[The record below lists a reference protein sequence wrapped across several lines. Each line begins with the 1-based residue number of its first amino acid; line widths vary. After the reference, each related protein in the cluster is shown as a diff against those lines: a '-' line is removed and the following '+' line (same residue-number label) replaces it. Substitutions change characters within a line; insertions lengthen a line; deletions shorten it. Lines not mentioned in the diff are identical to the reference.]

1 MVLEMELRSPKQAKN
16 SQSMKWSREVLVSSF
31 VLAFAIFACSFMAL
45 RVQAFDTNDLWLEL
59 ALTNSVA
66 QTNYVVR
73 TNNNVV
79 RTNRYVT
86 LTYNAVAFT
95 IHPPATNANGIYDL
109 YFTTNLTDN
118 QDWTWLLRNG
128 PGQTNLTVTNLLL
141 GPCFF
146 RLGVTN
152 AIRPGFNQQ
161 ILDRND
167 DGSTGIVPIGFPINF
182 FGSSNTTLYV
192 NNNGNVTFDSP
203 QSAYTPAPLNYLGI
217 RIIAPYW
224 ADVDTRDTGSDVV
237 KYGNGTVN
245 GHAAF
250 GVDWVN
256 VGYYSWHSDRLL
268 SCQLVIIDRSDIAA
282 GNFDMELNYSKVQ
295 WEWGDASKYSPPHAG
310 FSNGSNYDYELPG
323 SGVQGAFLDSNVATG
338 LIYHNLNSS
347 VPGRYFFSFQNGQ
360 PLP

>member
-1 MVLEMELRSPKQAKN
+1 
-16 SQSMKWSREVLVSSF
+16 MKWSQEVLVSGV

-73 TNNNVV
+73 TNKNVV

-86 LTYNAVAFT
+86 LTYYAVAFT

-109 YFTTNLTDN
+109 YFRTNLTDN
-118 QDWTWLLRNG
+118 QDWTWWLRNG
-128 PGQTNLTVTNLLL
+128 PGQTNLVVSNL
-141 GPCFF
+141 PPAQSFF

-152 AIRPGFNQQ
+152 AIRPGFTNN

-167 DGSTGIVPIGFPINF
+167 DGSTGIVPIGFFINS
-182 FGSSNTTLYV
+182 FGSSNATLYV
-192 NNNGNVTFDSP
+192 NNNGDVTFDNP
-203 QSAYTPAPLNYLGI
+203 QSEYTPKNLASLGVKV
-217 RIIAPYW
+217 IAPFW
-224 ADVDTRDTGSDVV
+224 ADVDTRNTASDVV
-237 KYGNGTVN
+237 RYGNGTVN

-256 VGYYSWHSDRLL
+256 VGYYSWHADKLL
-268 SCQLVIIDRSDIAA
+268 SCQLVIIDRSDIAS
-282 GNFDMELNYSKVQ
+282 GDFDMEFNYFKVQ
-295 WEWGDASKYSPPHAG
+295 WEWGDASKNDPPRAG
-310 FSNGSNYDYELPG
+310 FSNGINDYELPG
-323 SGVQGAFLDSNVATG
+323 SGVAGAFLDSNPATG
-338 LIYHNLNSS
+338 LIYHSLNSP
-347 VPGRYFFSFQNGQ
+347 VPGRYIFFFRDGQ

>member
-1 MVLEMELRSPKQAKN
+1 
-16 SQSMKWSREVLVSSF
+16 MKWSREVLVSGF
-31 VLAFAIFACSFMAL
+31 VLAFAVFTCSFMAL

-66 QTNYVVR
+66 LTNYVVR

-79 RTNRYVT
+79 RTNRSVT
-86 LTYNAVAFT
+86 LTYYAAAFT
-95 IHPPATNANGIYDL
+95 IHPPATNANGVYDL
-109 YFTTNLTDN
+109 YFKTNLTDN
-118 QDWTWLLRNG
+118 QDWTWWLRNG
-128 PGQTNLTVTNLLL
+128 PGQTNVAVANLLP
-141 GPCFF
+141 GQCFF

-152 AIRPGFNQQ
+152 AIRSGFTNNQQ
-161 ILDRND
+161 ILARND
-167 DGSTGIVPIGFPINF
+167 DSSTDKVQIGFLINF

-192 NNNGNVTFDSP
+192 NNNGNVTFDGA
-203 QSAYTPAPLNYLGI
+203 QAAYTPTPLNYLGI

-224 ADVDTRDTGSDVV
+224 ADVDTRDTASDLV

-256 VGYYSWHSDRLL
+256 VGYYAVHADKLL
-268 SCQLVIIDRSDIAA
+268 SCQLVIIDRSDIIA
-282 GNFDMELNYSKVQ
+282 GDFDMEFNYSKVQ

-310 FSNGSNYDYELPG
+310 FSNGIGDTELPG

-347 VPGRYFFSFQNGQ
+347 VPGRYFFSFRNGQ

>member
-1 MVLEMELRSPKQAKN
+1 M
-16 SQSMKWSREVLVSSF
+16 QSMKWSREVLVSGF
-31 VLAFAIFACSFMAL
+31 VLAFAVFAPSFPAL
-45 RVQAFDTNDLWLEL
+45 RAQIFGTNDLWLEI

-86 LTYNAVAFT
+86 LIYHAAAFT
-95 IHPPATNANGIYDL
+95 IHPPATNANGVYDL
-109 YFTTNLTDN
+109 YFKTNLTDN

-128 PGQTNLTVTNLLL
+128 PGQTNLAVIDLLP
-141 GPCFF
+141 GQGFF

-152 AIRPGFNQQ
+152 AIRPGFDQQ

-167 DGSTGIVPIGFPINF
+167 DGSTAKVPIGFLINF
-182 FGSSNTTLYV
+182 FGSSNATLYV
-192 NNNGNVTFDSP
+192 NNNGDVTFDNP
-203 QSAYTPAPLNYLGI
+203 QSEYTPKNLASLGI
-217 RIIAPYW
+217 KVIAPFW
-224 ADVDTRDTGSDVV
+224 ADVDTRNESSDVV

-245 GHAAF
+245 GHNAF

-256 VGYYSWHSDRLL
+256 VGYYSYHADKLL
-268 SCQLVIIDRSDIAA
+268 SCQLVIIDRSDIAP
-282 GNFDMELNYSKVQ
+282 GDFDMEFNYFKVQ
-295 WEWGDASKYSPPHAG
+295 WEWGDASKNCPPHAG
-310 FSNGSNYDYELPG
+310 FSDGLGGEELPG
-323 SGVQGAFLDSNVATG
+323 SGVQGAFLDSNTATG

-347 VPGRYFFSFQNGQ
+347 VPGRYIFFFRDGQ